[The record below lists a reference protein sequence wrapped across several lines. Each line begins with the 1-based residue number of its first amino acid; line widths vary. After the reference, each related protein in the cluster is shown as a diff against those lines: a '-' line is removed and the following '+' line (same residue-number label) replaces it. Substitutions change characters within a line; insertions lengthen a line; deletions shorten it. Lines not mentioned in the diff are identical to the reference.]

1 MNLRNQLLAL
11 FCVLVFIAGGFLFFH
26 TWVVQKPFGMILFV
40 GDGLVTGNL
49 TAARMYDGGAT
60 HHLTMDTFPH
70 LALVTN
76 YANDFAVPDSPAA
89 ASAIATGEK
98 VDNGVIGIDPKRRT
112 LQSILE
118 LAKQRGRAVGIVTT
132 GGLTDASIAAFYAH
146 VQQSS
151 ELDAIAAQFAE
162 KETVDVA
169 LGGGAQDFTP
179 ESKSG
184 HRKDGRDLLLEMK
197 QRNIEIMRSK
207 TELENAPMFTTAP
220 RVGVFANGDIAY
232 SNQIEA
238 GSQEP
243 SLSDMVRR
251 AIEFLQVHERGY
263 LLVVDAELISR
274 AAEQN
279 DGEHVLTETVDMD
292 RAIATA
298 QRYAGDKAVVVAVG
312 LHATGGMT
320 LNGYPLRQEHG
331 VGLLGVNAVG
341 YPAIAWATGPAG
353 LQDMAKAANA
363 AGPAGTA
370 SPSPSPA
377 SQGSTGTGPASA
389 RFAGT
394 SPQGSPA
401 PQLSPNEPAA
411 FYAPTAVNSA
421 QDVIAIGRG
430 PGTEALKGVIDNTA
444 IFQILEG
451 QL

>member
-49 TAARMYDGGAT
+49 TAARLYDGGAE
-60 HHLTMDTFPH
+60 HHLTMDMFPH

-89 ASAIATGEK
+89 ASAIATGAK
-98 VDNGVIGIDPKRRT
+98 VNNGVIGIGPKGRT

-118 LAKQRGRAVGIVTT
+118 LAKERGRAVGIVTT

-146 VQQSS
+146 AQKGS

-162 KETVDVA
+162 KPMLDVA

-207 TELENAPMFTTAP
+207 AELENAPLFTKAP

-232 SNQIEA
+232 SNQIET

-251 AIEFLQVHERGY
+251 AIQFLQVHERGY

-298 QRYAGDKAVVVAVG
+298 QRYAGDNAVVVAVG

-341 YPAIAWATGPAG
+341 YPAIAWATGPMG
-353 LQDMAKAANA
+353 PQTAAR
-363 AGPAGTA
+363 PA
-370 SPSPSPA
+370 SPA
-377 SQGSTGTGPASA
+377 M
-389 RFAGT
+389 
-394 SPQGSPA
+394 QGSPA
-401 PQLSPNEPAA
+401 PQPVRNEPAA

-430 PGTEALKGVIDNTA
+430 PGTDALKGIIDNTA

>member
-11 FCVLVFIAGGFLFFH
+11 FLVLIFIAAGVLFFH
-26 TWVVQKPFGMILFV
+26 TWVVQKPFGVILFV

-49 TAARMYDGGAT
+49 TAARLYDVGAE

-89 ASAIATGEK
+89 ASAIATGVK
-98 VDNGVIGIDPKRRT
+98 VNNGTIGISPKGRP

-146 VQQSS
+146 VPKSS
-151 ELDAIAAQFAE
+151 QIDAIAAQFSQNAML
-162 KETVDVA
+162 DVA

-197 QRNIEIMRSK
+197 DRKVEIMRSK
-207 TELENAPMFTTAP
+207 AELENAAIFTTAP
-220 RVGVFANGDIAY
+220 RVGVFANGDLAY
-232 SNQIEA
+232 SNQIEP

-243 SLSDMVRR
+243 RLSDMVRR
-251 AIEFLQVHERGY
+251 AIEFLELHERGY
-263 LLVVDAELISR
+263 FLVVDAELISR

-298 QRYAGDKAVVVAVG
+298 LRYAGDNAVVLAVG
-312 LHATGGMT
+312 EHATGGMT

-331 VGLLGVNAVG
+331 VGLLGVNAFG
-341 YPAIAWATGPAG
+341 YPAIAWATGPQG
-353 LQDMAKAANA
+353 LQK
-363 AGPAGTA
+363 PAVTGTA
-370 SPSPSPA
+370 
-377 SQGSTGTGPASA
+377 
-389 RFAGT
+389 
-394 SPQGSPA
+394 QGSPA
-401 PQLSPNEPAA
+401 PSPSGNQPAA
-411 FYAPTAVNSA
+411 FYAPTAIDSA
-421 QDVIAIGRG
+421 QDVIAVGKG
-430 PGTEALKGVIDNTA
+430 PGTEALKGVIDNTQ
-444 IFQILEG
+444 IFQILESG
-451 QL
+451 L